1 MNRSLG
7 CATFFLFLLSSLAF
21 GQPAPIDPPPG
32 SYDPQAIPA
41 PNQLTPEV
49 LGEMLLSANTFHE
62 VVTNLNIQNSL
73 GPDEHVVGVDG
84 QLHHPIQRSAKAMG
98 AGAGAGAAIGAMTK
112 SQNGILIGALVGG
125 AGGLIIDQI
134 LKHREK
140 RRLRA
145 ALAQGMPVDDVLQE
159 HVLELVEEQPAPVY

>member
-1 MNRSLG
+1 MNRHMG
-7 CATFFLFLLSSLAF
+7 CAIFLLFVWCSLAF

-32 SYDPQAIPA
+32 PYDTQATPA
-41 PNQLTPEV
+41 PNQLTPQV

-62 VVTNLNIQNSL
+62 LVSSMNLQNSL
-73 GPDEHVVGVDG
+73 GPDEHVEGPDG
-84 QLHHPIQRSAKAMG
+84 RLHHPIQRTAQAMG

-125 AGGLIIDQI
+125 AGGLIVDQI

-140 RRLRA
+140 RRARA
-145 ALAQGMPVDDVLQE
+145 AFEQSLAVD
-159 HVLELVEEQPAPVY
+159 HVLEFEDTQPVPAY